1 MKTNDDDEQFL
12 LEKRFEL
19 RQKLKS
25 QLLTL
30 APSSEIFRC
39 FHPFIP
45 NCRTNDFIEKY
56 GLDCVTNYLTNESIE
71 NNERS
76 SSPNICEHCR
86 VDSTENWWNL
96 KNEFVSLCDQCEQKR
111 MRQVILKQHRESMKS
126 AFLQAKESERRLSQV
141 KRKTK
146 SSN

>member
-1 MKTNDDDEQFL
+1 MTDEEDEQEL

-30 APSSEIFRC
+30 APSSETCHC

-45 NCRTNDFIEKY
+45 NARDNEFLEKH
-56 GLDCVTNYLTNESIE
+56 GLDCVLNYLIVESAE
-71 NNERS
+71 TDDRT
-76 SSPNICEHCR
+76 SSPNICDHCR
-86 VDSTENWWNL
+86 VDATENWWRRT
-96 KNEFVSLCDQCEQKR
+96 NERLFLCDQCEQKR
-111 MRQVILKQHRESMKS
+111 MRQLILQQHRESMKS
-126 AFLQAKESERRLSQV
+126 AFLQAKETERRLSQV

-146 SSN
+146 SPN